1 MSIPGDLWGLSGAKV
16 FTWGFVEVT
25 MGIGDWNSLG
35 STYPCIKEVFGKRPR
50 GRGQWISD
58 RLTGNVGDDECR
70 QLWQRTFFLSHL
82 LCAF

>member
-35 STYPCIKEVFGKRPR
+35 STYPCIKEVFGKRP
-50 GRGQWISD
+50 
-58 RLTGNVGDDECR
+58 TGEDNG
-70 QLWQRTFFLSHL
+70 F
-82 LCAF
+82 